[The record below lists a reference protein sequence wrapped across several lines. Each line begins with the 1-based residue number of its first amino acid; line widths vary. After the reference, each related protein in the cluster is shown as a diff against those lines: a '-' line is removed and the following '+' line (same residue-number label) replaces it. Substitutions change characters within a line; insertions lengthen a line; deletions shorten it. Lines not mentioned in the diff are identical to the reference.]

1 MPESDKQLIYTRMFG
16 SYAALPQFYDKDG
29 NPVVISTDNPLPVS
43 FSGFEGGS
51 GSNMRFLFGETAP
64 TTADGQPGDVYLNT
78 SNGDFYQNQNTEW
91 VKIGTLRG
99 PVGPK
104 GEPGPAGPKGDKGEP
119 GPAGPKGEPGP
130 KGDAG
135 AIGPT
140 GPKGDK
146 GEPGEV
152 TKAELESTV
161 QTLQVQ
167 IDSLQEQIDELK
179 NPEA

>member
-16 SYAALPQFYDKDG
+16 SYAALPQFYDVDG

-64 TTADGQPGDVYLNT
+64 TNADGQPGDVYLNT

-99 PVGPK
+99 P
-104 GEPGPAGPKGDKGEP
+104 AGKDGADGKDGVDGNDAVIEEHSIENKHLADKCVNSRTIGTGSVFLANLNSEV
-119 GPAGPKGEPGP
+119 K
-130 KGDAG
+130 
-135 AIGPT
+135 AILDG
-140 GPKGDK
+140 
-146 GEPGEV
+146 
-152 TKAELESTV
+152 
-161 QTLQVQ
+161 LQA
-167 IDSLQEQIDELK
+167 QIDELK
-179 NPEA
+179 PEETE